1 MIVDVAAPERHR
13 RAIAGSGSG
22 HGGRFPQVTSAR
34 DRFLAFRR
42 SIPHPP
48 RLDRQTVRARGL
60 ALAVFTSPPV
70 AGAPPLLCVNGGL
83 IVDHAMLWPSLS
95 PLAAGRQLVL
105 YDQRGRGASQA
116 PDDPLASRIEDDA
129 ADLPALRRALGIRAW
144 DVLGHS
150 WGGGIAMLAAAQD
163 PAGVRRLV
171 LADSVG
177 PTSSWVAPLR
187 AESMARANA
196 DDRAVLAGIGDD
208 ALGEPDV
215 AVHLAHLRASYGAWF
230 VDRAFA
236 SRFPMPKH
244 ASQTGAAALA
254 RLRRDGYDWRDQ
266 VRALRC
272 PTLILHGDGDPLSPD
287 VARELAAAIS
297 GARLTLMPHSG
308 HFPFWEAPTK
318 FFAAVS
324 SFLA

>member
-1 MIVDVAAPERHR
+1 M
-13 RAIAGSGSG
+13 
-22 HGGRFPQVTSAR
+22 TSAR
-34 DRFLAFRR
+34 DRFFAFKR

-60 ALAVFTSPPV
+60 AFAVFTSPPV

-95 PLAAGRQLVL
+95 PLAAGRQLIL

-116 PDDPLASRIEDDA
+116 PADPLASRIEDDA
-129 ADLPALRRALGIRAW
+129 ADIPALRRALGIREW

-171 LADSVG
+171 LADAVG
-177 PTSSWVAPLR
+177 PTGSWMAPLR
-187 AESMARANA
+187 AETLARANA
-196 DDRAVLAGIGDD
+196 DDRAVLAGISDH
-208 ALGEPDV
+208 ALGEPDL

-230 VDRAFA
+230 VDQAFA
-236 SRFPMPKH
+236 STFPMPRQ

-254 RLRRDGYDWRDQ
+254 RLRRDGYDWHHQ
-266 VRALRC
+266 VGALRC
-272 PTLILHGDGDPLSPD
+272 PTLVVHGEGDPLSPD
-287 VARELAAAIS
+287 VARELAATIP
-297 GARLTLMPHSG
+297 GARLEFLPHSG
-308 HFPFWEAPTK
+308 HFPFWEAPNE

-324 SFLA
+324 RFLA